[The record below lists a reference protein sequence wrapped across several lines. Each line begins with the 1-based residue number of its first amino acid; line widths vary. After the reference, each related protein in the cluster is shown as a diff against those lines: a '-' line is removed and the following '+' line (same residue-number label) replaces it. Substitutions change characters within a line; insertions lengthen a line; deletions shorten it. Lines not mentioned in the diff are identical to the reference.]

1 MASLNDGA
9 SVAWSGQLV
18 PDELETRERRFTV
31 MEKVKAAIYPDSS
44 LVQLSGRF
52 TLKMKL
58 IWINRGVSGVRRHGG
73 EMNSLSKKKTRVS

>member
-1 MASLNDGA
+1 MKL
-9 SVAWSGQLV
+9 
-18 PDELETRERRFTV
+18 TV

-44 LVQLSGRF
+44 LIQLRSRF

-73 EMNSLSKKKTRVS
+73 ERRL

>member
-1 MASLNDGA
+1 MRL
-9 SVAWSGQLV
+9 
-18 PDELETRERRFTV
+18 TV

-44 LVQLSGRF
+44 LVQLRSRF

-73 EMNSLSKKKTRVS
+73 EMRL